1 MLHIRYPF
9 HGAVLNH
16 RHGRQTPQGLAIEV
30 KGIAPLGAA
39 VAVNGVPARRD
50 GEMFLAEVTID
61 RFENT
66 ITAIAQGVQGAAQHQ
81 VKVIWDKNSVKR
93 FRISIDDNMFFLQ
106 DLVKNKPKSILDN
119 LYLKQLKKLHDDF
132 GAKFTLNLFF
142 KSHDSD
148 FNLTCVPDT
157 WKGQFG
163 DQSDWMRLTWH
174 AYSEFPDRP
183 YQYASAQK
191 VGQDYDLIQ
200 GEINRFAGA
209 DAWAPPTIVHWG
221 ELLPSA
227 YKTLA
232 SRGVRALSGYFSKSE
247 LRYAVSYGLDEARC
261 AYLEN
266 HDALMDFDSG
276 LAFSRIDIIFNNTPQ
291 ANVIPKLAP
300 LLDDPRHAEYMDLLT
315 HEQYFWPFY
324 RNYVPDHSERIA
336 TGLRFLVENGYVPIW
351 QHEGFLGV
359 QPCQ

>member
-1 MLHIRYPF
+1 MLHIRCPF

-66 ITAIAQGVQGAAQHQ
+66 ITAIAQGAQGAAQHQ

-93 FRISIDDNMFFLQ
+93 FRFSIDDNMFFLQ
-106 DLVKNKPKSILDN
+106 DLVKNKPKSIFDN
-119 LYLKQLKKLHDDF
+119 LYLKQLKKLHADF

-163 DQSDWMRLTWH
+163 DSGDWMRLTWH

-209 DAWAPPTIVHWG
+209 DAWVPPTIVHWG

-324 RNYVPDHSERIA
+324 RSYVPDHSERIA

-359 QPCQ
+359 QPSP